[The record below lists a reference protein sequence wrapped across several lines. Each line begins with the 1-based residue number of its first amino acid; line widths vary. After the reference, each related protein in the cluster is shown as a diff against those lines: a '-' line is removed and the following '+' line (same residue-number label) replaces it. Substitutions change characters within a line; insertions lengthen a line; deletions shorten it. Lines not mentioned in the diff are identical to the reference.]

1 MRLQDYVVLTHAAP
15 AAGMSVASFHEI
27 NGALI
32 FGAPQ
37 TLHYLIL
44 LFVDLNEAA
53 GWKNRIHREIL
64 VADVAVGE
72 IAVRELGKIGER
84 HQAPLLY
91 HAAQIRGA
99 LLVKAGIHADR
110 HLHRRESREGLGN
123 MRPRRRNEA

>member
-27 NGALI
+27 NGPLI

-53 GWKNRIHREIL
+53 GWKSRIHHEIL
-64 VADVAVGE
+64 VAVVAVGD
-72 IAVRELGKIGER
+72 IAVRELSKIRGRR
-84 HQAPLLY
+84 HATRRS
-91 HAAQIRGA
+91 HAAQTSA
-99 LLVKAGIHADR
+99 A
-110 HLHRRESREGLGN
+110 
-123 MRPRRRNEA
+123 